1 MRLDLLFGFLGSGK
15 TTLASRILK
24 EWGGKAKLALIV
36 NEFGEVGVDGD
47 ILRGGAI
54 DTIELSSGCLC
65 CTLKGSLLNAIEE
78 LAGRGAD
85 HIVVEATGVA
95 SPEELLE
102 NFQGEPLMEKA
113 ECGPITTVID
123 AAKFL
128 KIKDMLGDF
137 YGSQIA
143 YCDLIVLNKVDLAD
157 ADLLEKVRDEVR
169 ALNPYAQV
177 RFAEHCD
184 IDLDEI
190 MSAGPSPTAKD
201 FLGPTDVDHHHD
213 GDHEGH
219 EHHHHGDEH
228 GDHDH
233 LHAPADSFVI
243 DIAGD
248 MSAAAFCGVMK
259 AMPDGLWRAK
269 GFVRLDGRDR
279 LIQYAMGDLD
289 ISECAARQRR
299 YLVFIGKGLDEAAIT
314 AAIGTLGSQGALQ

>member
-15 TTLASRILK
+15 TTLASHILK
-24 EWGGKAKLALIV
+24 QWGGKSKLALIV

-47 ILRGGAI
+47 ILRGSAI

-65 CTLKGSLLNAIEE
+65 CTLKGSLLNAVEE
-78 LAGRGAD
+78 LAGKGAE

-102 NFQGEPLMEKA
+102 NFRGETLMERA

-128 KIKDMLGDF
+128 KIRDMLGDF

-157 ADLLEKVRDEVR
+157 TDTLEKVHDEVR
-169 ALNPYAQV
+169 TLNPEAQV

-190 MSAGPSPTAKD
+190 MSAGPSHIAGA
-201 FLGPTDVDHHHD
+201 FLGGQHGQEHGSEH
-213 GDHEGH
+213 H
-219 EHHHHGDEH
+219 EHTHDHGEEH

-233 LHAPADSFVI
+233 FHAPADSFVI
-243 DIAGD
+243 DVTDGIGE
-248 MSAAAFCGVMK
+248 AAFRQMM
-259 AMPDGLWRAK
+259 ASMPDGLWRAK
-269 GFVRLDGRDR
+269 GFVRLDGRDC
-279 LIQYAMGDLD
+279 LVQYAMGDLD
-289 ISECAARQRR
+289 ISECPTRQRH
-299 YLVFIGKGLDEAAIT
+299 YLVFIGKGLDKAAIS
-314 AAIGTLGSQGALQ
+314 ASIGALTRQGALQ